1 MLSVADGVGGWAES
15 GIDPAIYSKNLCQ
28 QIYKLYTMAEKTNN
42 DRYLVS
48 PKQLLVDACNM
59 NREIGSST
67 AVVLVL
73 DEKAPILSSCNL
85 GDSGYM
91 LLRKEETAEEGEKL
105 NIVYETKEQ

>member
-15 GIDPAIYSKNLCQ
+15 GIDPANYSKGLCSF
-28 QIYKLYTMAEKTNN
+28 IYKLYSMAEQTGD

-48 PKQLLVDACNM
+48 PKQLLVDAVNLN
-59 NREIGSST
+59 NREIGSCT

-73 DEKAPILSSCNL
+73 DDKSPVLSSCNL

-91 LLRKEETAEEGEKL
+91 ILRRKETAEEGETL
-105 NIVYETKEQ
+105 NIEYQTKE

>member
-1 MLSVADGVGGWAES
+1 
-15 GIDPAIYSKNLCQ
+15 
-28 QIYKLYTMAEKTNN
+28 
-42 DRYLVS
+42 
-48 PKQLLVDACNM
+48 M
-59 NREIGSST
+59 NHEIGSST